1 MATDSSKNT
10 ASTKNDDNKST
21 AGTAKNNTGQTDTK
35 SVASDKK
42 AEKTPT
48 TPTTITKADETV
60 KTTTSGISPDVYDSI
75 EFTREQ
81 LLTSSF
87 NDTEML
93 MIKMLTRTG
102 RTYTRPQIRQL
113 FADFKKKGLF

>member
-1 MATDSSKNT
+1 MATDNSKNSSST
-10 ASTKNDDNKST
+10 KSDDTKVSTSTDKNDKDVSTSTKNTVTPKAQNSASKT
-21 AGTAKNNTGQTDTK
+21 VETK
-35 SVASDKK
+35 EPITEK
-42 AEKTPT
+42 A
-48 TPTTITKADETV
+48 
-60 KTTTSGISPDVYDSI
+60 TSGIDPEVYDSI

-87 NDTEML
+87 NDTDML
-93 MIKMLTRTG
+93 MIKMLTRSG